1 MFRST
6 ERQREEQAQQREV
19 ELRWMRRE
27 MEQQYERLERELEL
41 VSYCDAILFKLG
53 QF

>member
-1 MFRST
+1 M
-6 ERQREEQAQQREV
+6 
-19 ELRWMRRE
+19 ELRRMRRQ

-41 VSYCDAILFKLG
+41 VSYCNAIMFKLG